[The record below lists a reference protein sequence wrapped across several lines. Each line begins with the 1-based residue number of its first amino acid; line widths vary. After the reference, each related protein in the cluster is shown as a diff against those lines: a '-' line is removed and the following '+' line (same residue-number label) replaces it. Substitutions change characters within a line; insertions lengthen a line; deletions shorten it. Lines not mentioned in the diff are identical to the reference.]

1 MTHKSNTHAQSRLL
15 CGVQAEH
22 AAHRTAKANLKA
34 FLLSNEENRKVKA
47 AQKVQQQEEDI
58 AYQKKFA
65 AILDKQAADRWLP
78 ACPVSVQMRPLQSSR
93 TEEDAVA
100 C

>member
-1 MTHKSNTHAQSRLL
+1 MW
-15 CGVQAEH
+15 CVQAEH

-65 AILDKQAADRWLP
+65 AILDKQEADRWVP
-78 ACPVSVQMRPLQSSR
+78 ACPVSEQVRPLQPFWML
-93 TEEDAVA
+93 
-100 C
+100 

>member
-1 MTHKSNTHAQSRLL
+1 MQAV

-34 FLLSNEENRKVKA
+34 FLLSNEENRRVKA
-47 AQKVQQQEEDI
+47 AQKVQQQVEDI

-65 AILDKQAADRWLP
+65 AILDKQEADRWVP
-78 ACPVSVQMRPLQSSR
+78 ACPVSEQVRPLQPPW
-93 TEEDAVA
+93 TQGDAVT